1 MNLPAVLVL
10 GLRTNKAERLSLPMD
25 TQSMTAGKQVK

>member
-1 MNLPAVLVL
+1 MDLPTVLVL
-10 GLRTNKAERLSLPMD
+10 GLSTNEAERLSLPMD